1 MAEYTGPCWGFG
13 GAGALKN
20 ASTADSFLSGGKGG
34 RNGGFGGGGSA
45 GSWGGGGGGGY
56 SGGGGGR
63 GGGGGGSFV
72 RGDATDVEKQVGNE
86 SDGCIVVEVADPP
99 YPLGVHTGSS
109 GYLTADNRALH
120 SYPST
125 ASSTGSTGSAG
136 SKFVSQSSTLSSRA
150 SNDDIRT
157 DFSDLTTKPRPMQP
171 IIESRPSTDQT
182 ADGTPLTFQVSD
194 DGTQSSVKFIAE
206 YINSHVSPTNPP
218 ETLTPVQEIF
228 ERVLQSQEESHSND
242 TLQPAQPRVKELVAN
257 YAAPPLM
264 QQPLSQASIRYTDTP
279 PALHPSNS
287 VPVTMEQIPYPPASV
302 IFSQPPDLNSRTDF
316 PRLSNSST
324 QP

>member
-1 MAEYTGPCWGFG
+1 M
-13 GAGALKN
+13 
-20 ASTADSFLSGGKGG
+20 
-34 RNGGFGGGGSA
+34 
-45 GSWGGGGGGGY
+45 
-56 SGGGGGR
+56 
-63 GGGGGGSFV
+63 

-150 SNDDIRT
+150 SSDDILT

-194 DGTQSSVKFIAE
+194 VGTQSSVKFIAE
-206 YINSHVSPTNPP
+206 YINSQSHVSPSLTSTNPT
-218 ETLTPVQEIF
+218 ETLTPVQEVF
-228 ERVLQSQEESHSND
+228 ERVLKSQEEHFADSVHSND
-242 TLQPAQPRVKELVAN
+242 TLQPAQPRVRELVAN
-257 YAAPPLM
+257 YTYAPPLM
-264 QQPLSQASIRYTDTP
+264 QQPSSQAPGQYTEPMYTP
-279 PALHPSNS
+279 PTLHPSNS
-287 VPVTMEQIPYPPASV
+287 VPVMMDQTPYPPASV